1 MTDTEDREQQA
12 DVTRRMLCFLNAPV
26 AAYCRLRGVLPAPG
40 AVRVAIRAG
49 DEAHTG
55 DFLYEIP
62 NGTVAPY
69 SIPGLLRTVL
79 TGPQLYSSSDVG
91 EVMGMTL
98 LRLRPQEI
106 TPDPDPD
113 PDPDPESESEPD
125 PEPEQGRVLAVVH
138 ALAGADGDANP
149 FLVGFLMHGRG
160 LLRLYV
166 HRRGG
171 AGIVGADIRLT
182 ETPATGLIASLPA
195 LVEEE
200 QYRRPALD
208 DPHCD
213 VLADLTDWPWG
224 GAGPN
229 GSSSDPTRW

>member
-26 AAYCRLRGVLPAPG
+26 AAYCLLRGVLPAPG

-49 DEAHTG
+49 DEEHARN
-55 DFLYEIP
+55 FLYEIP

-91 EVMGMTL
+91 EAMGMTL
-98 LRLRPQEI
+98 IRLRPQEI
-106 TPDPDPD
+106 IPDPDPD
-113 PDPDPESESEPD
+113 PD
-125 PEPEQGRVLAVVH
+125 QGRALAVVH
-138 ALAGADGDANP
+138 ALVGADGDENP
-149 FLVGFLMHGRG
+149 FLVGFLMRGRG

-166 HRRGG
+166 QRRDG

-182 ETPATGLIASLPA
+182 ETPTTALIASLPA

-200 QYRRPALD
+200 QYRRPAPD

-213 VLADLTDWPWG
+213 LLADLTGWQWG

-229 GSSSDPTRW
+229 GSSPDPTRW